1 MTREA
6 KHKFAR
12 TPVPE
17 SQNAGSASRAEQPV
31 LGTVPG
37 SCARDDVEQAVS
49 PSSSCTGDR
58 LVDMMQKLR
67 MRESEGRARV
77 LLQDM
82 SVLRAWQQSNGK
94 RGASHAERN
103 TMLKVGTRWSV
114 QRKLRGKLRPAEDVA
129 QDLEDHMIR
138 AAQSISQTR
147 RSAILETIFAMSAR
161 RAAEPQTDPTG
172 PCVAAISDA
181 TDAKRRKVLVNTTTT
196 KPESSKPELEFQPQR
211 AAGSAAKPVAK
222 RTVPETKT

>member
-6 KHKFAR
+6 WCILDGDDALSKHKFAK

-17 SQNAGSASRAEQPV
+17 SPNAGSASNAGQPV

-82 SVLRAWQQSNGK
+82 SVLRAWQQSKGK
-94 RGASHAERN
+94 RGAPNAERD

-114 QRKLRGKLRPAEDVA
+114 QRKLGGKKRPAADVA
-129 QDLEDHMIR
+129 QELENRMIR
-138 AAQSISQTR
+138 AAQSIIEPRFSGT
-147 RSAILETIFAMSAR
+147 LESMFAMSAR
-161 RAAEPQTDPTG
+161 KAAEAQTEPRG
-172 PCVAAISDA
+172 SS
-181 TDAKRRKVLVNTTTT
+181 VLVNTTTT
-196 KPESSKPELEFQPQR
+196 KPER
-211 AAGSAAKPVAK
+211 
-222 RTVPETKT
+222 